1 VSITGIIKYM
11 AQIRDTDI
19 IRTPEVAIDP
29 RLFIPDGV
37 IGIGVKSTEIDP
49 DSPTPTADN
58 ASEAVDGGASAP
70 GTGNGS
76 NVDYEESTN
85 NDVAVESG
93 EVYKLPTPQTL
104 TIVSQTIR
112 IAPDGSS
119 LVDVVI
125 EVEDIPGVSNYDVRV
140 TKA

>member
-1 VSITGIIKYM
+1 M

-19 IRTPEVAIDP
+19 IRTPEVNLDP

-37 IGIGVKSTEIDP
+37 IDIGVKSSGIDP
-49 DSPTPTADN
+49 ENPTDTPSATSAEAIEGVEVDDSGTTD
-58 ASEAVDGGASAP
+58 DGEVHYDEP
-70 GTGNGS
+70 S
-76 NVDYEESTN
+76 NLP
-85 NDVAVESG
+85 VESG
-93 EVYKLPTPQTL
+93 DEEDKLPTPQYIE
-104 TIVSQTIR
+104 IVSQTIR

-125 EVEDIPGVSNYDVRV
+125 NVEDIPGISNYDVRM

>member
-1 VSITGIIKYM
+1 M

-19 IRTPEVAIDP
+19 IRTPDVNLDP
-29 RLFIPDGV
+29 RLFVPEGV
-37 IGIGVKSTEIDP
+37 IDIGVKSNEIDP
-49 DSPTPTADN
+49 DLPTPNPEDEDDATGADSGSN
-58 ASEAVDGGASAP
+58 SDAGSGDGGDVVYTP
-70 GTGNGS
+70 P
-76 NVDYEESTN
+76 TN
-85 NDVAVESG
+85 NNVPAESG
-93 EVYKLPTPQTL
+93 ETEMLPTPQSI

-125 EVEDIPGVSNYDVRV
+125 DVEDIPGVPNYDVRV

>member
-1 VSITGIIKYM
+1 M

-37 IGIGVKSTEIDP
+37 IDIGVKSSEIDP
-49 DSPTPTADN
+49 DNPTPTADN
-58 ASEAVDGGASAP
+58 GETSEDTVDSP
-70 GTGNGS
+70 TDTVGTGDGTD
-76 NVDYEESTN
+76 VVYTPPT
-85 NDVAVESG
+85 NDVPVESG
-93 EVYKLPTPQTL
+93 ELDMLPTPQSIV
-104 TIVSQTIR
+104 IVSQTIR

-125 EVEDIPGVSNYDVRV
+125 DVEDIPGVSNYDVRV

>member
-1 VSITGIIKYM
+1 M

-19 IRTPEVAIDP
+19 IRTPEVTLDP

-37 IGIGVKSTEIDP
+37 IDIGVRSTEIDP
-49 DSPTPTADN
+49 DTPTPTADDTD
-58 ASEAVDGGASAP
+58 AVDDGTTGSADTGS
-70 GTGNGS
+70 GTGDGG
-76 NVDYEESTN
+76 VVYDPPTN
-85 NDVAVESG
+85 ADIPVESG
-93 EVYKLPTPQTL
+93 ESDKLPTPQTM
-104 TIVSQTIR
+104 TIISQTIR

-125 EVEDIPGVSNYDVRV
+125 EVEDIPGVPNYDVRI